1 MKVTKDCGII
11 TMSTEVVGIKF
22 LETGKRPHEA
32 CTRLACRLVNYI
44 QDRYLGKIDY
54 VKDYI
59 YLLRDNTS
67 PLSVD
72 MVDNSFGKNLCRA
85 IADGFMVNFGLNP
98 KDAIYTGTVY
108 TGNNMDEVAKII
120 RKGKEG
126 DILHITV
133 RKYTDRDRQMYL
145 LGMNFGCEM
154 NTMHEKMVLNVVTD
168 DLDFKVNGCCALEVK
183 KKAWGKIME
192 HLVEHNLHY
201 EGD

>member
-67 PLSVD
+67 
-72 MVDNSFGKNLCRA
+72 A
-85 IADGFMVNFGLNP
+85 
-98 KDAIYTGTVY
+98 
-108 TGNNMDEVAKII
+108 
-120 RKGKEG
+120 
-126 DILHITV
+126 
-133 RKYTDRDRQMYL
+133 
-145 LGMNFGCEM
+145 
-154 NTMHEKMVLNVVTD
+154 
-168 DLDFKVNGCCALEVK
+168 
-183 KKAWGKIME
+183 
-192 HLVEHNLHY
+192 
-201 EGD
+201 